1 MNLGITVL
9 YVRDVEKSKAF
20 YTDVVGLPVDVEQS
34 GPKFVLFRTDNGS
47 LFALEDLAISEADKS
62 IKAGS
67 AEVGFQ
73 MGGVDNIWKRWKAK
87 GIPMVTDPVTK
98 PFGRTFTAKDP
109 EGHFVTIYGEQ

>member
-9 YVRDVEKSKAF
+9 YVRDVEKAKAF

-34 GPKFVLFRTDNGS
+34 GPQFVMFRTDNGS
-47 LFALEDLAISEADKS
+47 LLALEDIAISEADKS
-62 IKAGS
+62 SKAGS
-67 AEVGFQ
+67 AEIGFQ
-73 MGGVDNIWKRWKAK
+73 MGGVDDIWKRWKAK
-87 GIPMVTDPVTK
+87 GVQMVTEPATK